1 MNVYLIPPE
10 YVKEVY
16 SDIEKHLERLVPTTN
31 GRFEKIDILHD
42 LLVGIENLWVVVE
55 EDETVPLGII
65 ITQVSH
71 YPRKSMLSIQYA
83 AGDRLDEWI
92 DEGLQTMEN
101 WAVDNGC
108 TGMEITGR
116 RGWVRKLKLYDWE
129 EEFVIVKREDL
140 KKNNLKVIE
149 KETTDGKEKRRK
161 SATTGNNHRNNLSK
175 SATAIR

>member
-55 EDETVPLGII
+55 EDETIPVGII

-101 WAVDNGC
+101 WAVDNCGFC
-108 TGMEITGR
+108 ALQTFDWNIYVDECCQDNDVNSTGYLSDN
-116 RGWVRKLKLYDWE
+116 VKLRAALPV
-129 EEFVIVKREDL
+129 VI
-140 KKNNLKVIE
+140 
-149 KETTDGKEKRRK
+149 
-161 SATTGNNHRNNLSK
+161 A
-175 SATAIR
+175 

>member
-42 LLVGIENLWVVVE
+42 LLVGIENLWVDVE
-55 EDETVPLGII
+55 EDETVPVGII

-129 EEFVIVKREDL
+129 EEFESSRLESISTGKSWIKDQQEAVI
-140 KKNNLKVIE
+140 KKK
-149 KETTDGKEKRRK
+149 
-161 SATTGNNHRNNLSK
+161 
-175 SATAIR
+175 